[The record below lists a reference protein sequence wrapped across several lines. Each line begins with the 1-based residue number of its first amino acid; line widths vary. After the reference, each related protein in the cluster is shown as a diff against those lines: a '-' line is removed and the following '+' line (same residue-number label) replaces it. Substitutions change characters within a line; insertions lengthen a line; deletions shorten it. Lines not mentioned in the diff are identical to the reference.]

1 MGSKRDLLPQYEA
14 VVRIVN
20 AMCQAYPYASMDDV
34 ASKCIFNL
42 WKIGGFEW
50 DMQHI
55 RNFVRR
61 EIRWQLWADRQSV
74 TQCVSDLAEEEPDEY
89 FAILGASEWGNQEAS
104 VAAYMARRL
113 MVGLE
118 PRERLA
124 ILILADGGSPL
135 DVAEELETD
144 PVGAMTLIKRARRK
158 MRECL
163 NESEERKVA

>member
-1 MGSKRDLLPQYEA
+1 MVGKRDLLPKYEA
-14 VVRIVN
+14 VVRVVN
-20 AMCQAYPYASMDDV
+20 AMCRAYPYASMADV
-34 ASKCIFNL
+34 ASKCLEGL
-42 WKIGGFEW
+42 WKLGGFEW

-61 EIRWQLWADRQSV
+61 EIRRQIWADRRSF
-74 TQCVSDLAEEEPDEY
+74 TQCVTDLTAEDAGEY
-89 FAILGASEWGNQEAS
+89 FESLGASEWGDQERV
-104 VAAYMARRL
+104 VAAHMARRL
-113 MVGLE
+113 LVGLE

-144 PVGAMTLIKRARRK
+144 PVGAMALIKRARRK

-163 NESEERKVA
+163 DEGEERKVA